1 MGSSAATAGQFF
13 AWRTVDGQ
21 AEEVTRLAE
30 ISVPV
35 AVRDKVDEGQQVEEE
50 DREED
55 EEEASL
61 VRGCAT

>member
-30 ISVPV
+30 IGIPV
-35 AVRDKVDEGQQVEEE
+35 AVCDKVDEG
-50 DREED
+50 
-55 EEEASL
+55 
-61 VRGCAT
+61 